1 MQSQFLNRI
10 SSLKQL
16 SDSPEYD
23 VVVIGG
29 GATGLGVAVD
39 AATRGLKVALLEQ
52 HDFAKG
58 TSSRSTKLVHGGVR
72 YLAMGDFKLVHDALR
87 ERGIT
92 FANAPHITRTQPF
105 IIPCYSF
112 FSKLKY
118 LIGLKFYDW
127 LAGRRSIGKSTAV
140 TKAEIQKNFPNL
152 KSDNLKGGVRYF
164 DGQFDDARLAI
175 NLAQTATTHGAT
187 LINYCK
193 VTGLIKAN
201 DGKVNGVCFIDLD
214 SGVSRELSAKV
225 VINAT
230 GVFVDDVLM
239 MDTGNHKAIVRPSQG
254 THIVLDHTFLESEEA
269 LMIPKTSDGRVLFGV
284 PWHGHLLI
292 GTTDV
297 PVDHHSLEP
306 NPTSSEVAFI
316 LETAANYLTKAPKKE
331 DILSV
336 FAGLRP
342 LAAPDDDNDPTKEIS
357 RDHKLMVSPS
367 GLVTITGGKW
377 TTYRKMAEETV
388 NKALDVA
395 GLPAVACQTT
405 TTRIHGYTEHR
416 YSGHLATYG
425 SDADRIKL
433 LAESNPAW
441 QEKLH
446 HDFEHIVAEVVWAA
460 RHEMALTVED
470 VLARRLRI
478 LFLNAQASIDMAPK
492 VAEIMAAELGKGQD
506 WIMEQLAQYREVATA
521 YLIKAPRPQVKDNDT
536 K

>member
-1 MQSQFLNRI
+1 MQFQLLNRI

-16 SDSPEYD
+16 ADGQPFD

-29 GATGLGVAVD
+29 GATGLGIAVD

-92 FANAPHITRTQPF
+92 FANAPHITHTQPF
-105 IIPCYSF
+105 IIPCYSY

-118 LIGLKFYDW
+118 LVGLKFYDW

-140 TKAEIQKNFPNL
+140 TKAEIQQHFPNL
-152 KSDNLKGGVRYF
+152 KSDKLKGGVRYF

-175 NLAQTATTHGAT
+175 NLAQTATTHGAA
-187 LINYCK
+187 LINYCR
-193 VTGLIKAN
+193 VTGLIKSN
-201 DGKVNGVCFIDLD
+201 EGKVNGVSFTDMET
-214 SGVSRELSAKV
+214 GVSYDLSAKV

-239 MDTGNHKAIVRPSQG
+239 MDTGNHKPIVKPSQG
-254 THIVLDHTFLESEEA
+254 THIVLDHSFLGSDEA

-297 PVDHHSLEP
+297 PVNHPSLEP
-306 NPTSSEVAFI
+306 KPTTSEVAFI
-316 LETAANYLTKAPKKE
+316 LDTAAKYLTKAPKKD

-342 LAAPDDDNDPTKEIS
+342 LAAPEDDRDPTKEIS
-357 RDHKLMVSPS
+357 RDHKLMVSSS
-367 GLVTITGGKW
+367 GLITITGGKW

-388 NKALDVA
+388 NKALEVA
-395 GLPAVACQTT
+395 GLPSVACRTK
-405 TTRIHGYTEHR
+405 TTRVHGYTEQQHT
-416 YSGHLATYG
+416 GHWAAYG
-425 SDADRIKL
+425 SDAPRIKL
-433 LAESNPAW
+433 LADSIEQG

-446 HDFEHIVAEVVWAA
+446 NDFEHIIAEVVWAT
-460 RHEMALTVED
+460 RHEMARTVED

-478 LFLNAQASIDMAPK
+478 LFLNAQASIEMAPK
-492 VAEIMAAELGKGQD
+492 VAETMAIELGKSQD
-506 WIMEQLAQYREVATA
+506 WIAEQLARYHDVAA
-521 YLIKAPRPQVKDNDT
+521 MYLIKPSHQKVKDNDT